1 MILHRDWLPSNHG
14 SLYLQA
20 TKALNYISEP
30 ANRDRMGFSVGTASG
45 DWFDL
50 DFVVKYGLFA
60 TAYQQWLD
68 ESERTP
74 KKTAKL
80 QEAEEVFKP
89 SYRQLYTGFLKDS
102 PFVTNDDLL
111 SMGLP
116 KRPSGERHPSPVAAK
131 APDCDTDTS
140 VPGQV
145 AFHYYEKEGGH
156 KRAKP
161 AGQHGVELA
170 WTISDAPPTR
180 WDELAH
186 SSFDTRTPLT
196 LSFENDQRGR
206 TLYYALRWE
215 NTRGEKG
222 PWSVIAGV
230 IIP

>member
-102 PFVTNDDLL
+102 PLVTNDDLL

-116 KRPSGERHPSPVAAK
+116 ERHS
-131 APDCDTDTS
+131 S
-140 VPGQV
+140 G
-145 AFHYYEKEGGH
+145 GGH
-156 KRAKP
+156 NPPPTTYVSTTVELPGPGRVIIHFRDAESDHKAKP
-161 AGQHGVELA
+161 HGVHGAEIRWGLLDVRPTDVAEL
-170 WTISDAPPTR
+170 PN
-180 WDELAH
+180 
-186 SSFDTRTPLT
+186 SSFDTHTPFT
-196 LSFENDQRGR
+196 LDFEGHDRHK
-206 TLYYALRWE
+206 TLYFALRWE
-215 NTRGEKG
+215 NTTGEKG
-222 PWSVIAGV
+222 PWNDIQAAVV
-230 IIP
+230 P